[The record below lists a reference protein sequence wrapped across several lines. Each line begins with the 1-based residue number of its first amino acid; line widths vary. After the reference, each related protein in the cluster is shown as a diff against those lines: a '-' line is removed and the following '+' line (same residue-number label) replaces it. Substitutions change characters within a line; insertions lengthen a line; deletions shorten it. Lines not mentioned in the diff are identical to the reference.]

1 MFVRVFLDSEPEGAT
16 VKSDLLL
23 AVTQLAAERALP
35 HGVVLS
41 AIQEALVS
49 AYKRDAISEGQGVT
63 VVLDPDTGEMEVHT
77 VRTVVEDGAEMEEP
91 EAMVFLTDAK
101 KIDASATI
109 GQYVVTGTITQHPG
123 RIAAQT
129 AKQVVMQRLRDAE
142 REIVF
147 DEFENKAGEV
157 LTVTVQ
163 RGDARG
169 VVLDVGRAEA
179 IMPPTEQV
187 PTERYRPGYKV
198 KVYIVEV
205 ARTVRGP
212 EIIASRT
219 HPDLIRRLFE
229 AEVPEIYNGIVE
241 IKNIAR
247 EPGARSKVAVTSHQ
261 AGVDAVGACVGLRG
275 IRIQNVVSELHGEK
289 IDVVEYAEDIITYI
303 ANSLSPAQV
312 DNVIIDEE
320 ERSAIVVVPDRALS
334 LAIGREGQNARLAAK
349 LTDWRVDIKSASE
362 HAEPV
367 ADDTPELT
375 DAVSEIVAAVEAAP
389 LEADASPEAAPGAA
403 PDITVYAAE
412 PVAAEVARLE
422 EKPVEPELAAV
433 AEIAADQP
441 EPAIA
446 EQPAAVLERA
456 PATEAVETPAAAESS
471 SAEEALALETLEKEL
486 AVLEQEEKAAA
497 EAAAEAEQII
507 DFSSDDVWQL
517 GSSDDED
524 DSGTL
529 RFAEDIIGYRDQG
542 GSRRRGRGRRGGENL
557 SAKARRAV
565 ARKTTQPPAS
575 GDNART

>member
-1 MFVRVFLDSEPEGAT
+1 M
-16 VKSDLLL
+16 KSDLLL

-49 AYKRDAISEGQGVT
+49 AYKRDAMSKGQDVT
-63 VVLDPDTGEMEVHT
+63 VLLDPDTGEMEVHT
-77 VRTVVEDGAEMEEP
+77 VRTVVADGAEMEEP
-91 EAMVFLTDAK
+91 LAMVYLSDAI
-101 KIDASATI
+101 KIDESATV
-109 GQYVVTGTITQHPG
+109 GQYVVTGTITENPG

-129 AKQVVMQRLRDAE
+129 AKQVVMQRLREAE

-147 DEFENKAGEV
+147 DEFQDKIGEV

-179 IMPPTEQV
+179 IMPPSEQV
-187 PTERYRPGYKV
+187 PSERYRPGYKV

-247 EPGARSKVAVTSHQ
+247 EPGARSKVAVQSHQ
-261 AGVDAVGACVGLRG
+261 TGVDAVGACVGLRG

-289 IDVVEYAEDIITYI
+289 IDVVEFAEDISTYI

-312 DNVIIDEE
+312 DNVILDEE

-349 LTDWRVDIKSASE
+349 LTDWRIDIKSVSE
-362 HAEPV
+362 YSQSQAPEIE
-367 ADDTPELT
+367 TPPAVV
-375 DAVSEIVAAVEAAP
+375 DAISEIVAAVEEAPVADAAP
-389 LEADASPEAAPGAA
+389 AEVAEIVEEP
-403 PDITVYAAE
+403 VAE
-412 PVAAEVARLE
+412 PVAAKVEVPAEPTE
-422 EKPVEPELAAV
+422 EAAPAAV
-433 AEIAADQP
+433 AEVVVEP
-441 EPAIA
+441 EPVV
-446 EQPAAVLERA
+446 EQPAAA
-456 PATEAVETPAAAESS
+456 PEPAPVSEVAQKPTADPTVSP
-471 SAEEALALETLEKEL
+471 EEVLALQALEEEL
-486 AVLEQEEKAAA
+486 KILEEQEQA
-497 EAAAEAEQII
+497 EAAAATEAAQII
-507 DFSSDDVWQL
+507 DFGSDDIWQMP
-517 GSSDDED
+517 SSDDEGET
-524 DSGTL
+524 GTL

-565 ARKTTQPPAS
+565 ARKAAQSPAPS
-575 GDNART
+575 GDNAGTSS

>member
-1 MFVRVFLDSEPEGAT
+1 M
-16 VKSDLLL
+16 KSDLLL

-77 VRTVVEDGAEMEEP
+77 VRTVVEDDSEMEEP
-91 EAMVFLTDAK
+91 DAMVYLTDAK
-101 KIDASATI
+101 KLDETATI

-129 AKQVVMQRLRDAE
+129 AKQVVMQRLREAE

-147 DEFENKAGEV
+147 DEFEDKAGEV

-187 PTERYRPGYKV
+187 PSERYRPGYKV

-229 AEVPEIYNGIVE
+229 AEVPEIFNGIVE

-247 EPGARSKVAVTSHQ
+247 EPGARSKVAVLSHQ

-289 IDVVEYAEDIITYI
+289 IDVVEYAEGITTYI

-312 DNVIIDEE
+312 DAVIIDEE
-320 ERSAIVVVPDRALS
+320 EKSAIVVVPDRALS

-349 LTDWRVDIKSASE
+349 LTDWRIDIKSASE
-362 HAEPV
+362 HAEPAEPKAETPPV
-367 ADDTPELT
+367 ATEIT
-375 DAVSEIVAAVEAAP
+375 EAVSEIVAAVEAAP
-389 LEADASPEAAPGAA
+389 DTEVAPVVAVEAPEAP
-403 PDITVYAAE
+403 TVTPEPAAE
-412 PVAAEVARLE
+412 PIAAEATPPI
-422 EKPVEPELAAV
+422 EKHLEPELAAV
-433 AEIAADQP
+433 ADLAP
-441 EPAIA
+441 ELESLVA
-446 EQPAAVLERA
+446 EQPAAVLETEPVSEVA
-456 PATEAVETPAAAESS
+456 AVPALPSP
-471 SAEEALALETLEKEL
+471 EEALALQVLEEEIVALEKKEN
-486 AVLEQEEKAAA
+486 EEAA
-497 EAAAEAEQII
+497 AAAEAEQII
-507 DFSSDDVWQL
+507 DFGSEDIWQL
-517 GSSDDED
+517 PSSVDDED
-524 DSGTL
+524 SGSL

-565 ARKTTQPPAS
+565 ARKTTTQPPSS
-575 GDNART
+575 GDNARTSN

>member
-1 MFVRVFLDSEPEGAT
+1 

-77 VRTVVEDGAEMEEP
+77 VRTVVEDDSEMEEP
-91 EAMVFLTDAK
+91 DAMMYLADAK
-101 KIDASATI
+101 QIDKTATI

-129 AKQVVMQRLRDAE
+129 AKQVVMQRLREAE

-147 DEFENKAGEV
+147 DEFEDKAGEV

-187 PTERYRPGYKV
+187 PSERYRPGYKV

-229 AEVPEIYNGIVE
+229 AEVPEIFNGIVE

-247 EPGARSKVAVTSHQ
+247 EPGARSKVAVLSHQ

-289 IDVVEYAEDIITYI
+289 IDVVEYAEGITTYI

-312 DNVIIDEE
+312 DAVIIDEE
-320 ERSAIVVVPDRALS
+320 EKSAIVVVPDRALS

-349 LTDWRVDIKSASE
+349 LTDWRIDIKSVSE
-362 HAEPV
+362 HAEPAGPKV
-367 ADDTPELT
+367 ETPPMASEIKE
-375 DAVSEIVAAVEAAP
+375 AVSEIVAAVEAAP
-389 LEADASPEAAPGAA
+389 ETQVAPIAVESEAPEATPEPALEP
-403 PDITVYAAE
+403 IAAE
-412 PVAAEVARLE
+412 ATPPI

-433 AEIAADQP
+433 ANLAAELEIP
-441 EPAIA
+441 VA
-446 EQPAAVLERA
+446 EQPAVVLETESVGEVAAVLA
-456 PATEAVETPAAAESS
+456 SPP
-471 SAEEALALETLEKEL
+471 EEALALQVLEEEIAALEKKEN
-486 AVLEQEEKAAA
+486 EEAA
-497 EAAAEAEQII
+497 AAAEAEQII
-507 DFSSDDVWQL
+507 DFGSDDIWQL
-517 GSSDDED
+517 PSSGDKE
-524 DSGTL
+524 DSGSL
-529 RFAEDIIGYRDQG
+529 RFSEDIIGYRDQG

-565 ARKTTQPPAS
+565 ARKTPTQPPSS
-575 GDNART
+575 GNNTRTPN

>member
-1 MFVRVFLDSEPEGAT
+1 
-16 VKSDLLL
+16 
-23 AVTQLAAERALP
+23 
-35 HGVVLS
+35 LS

-49 AYKRDAISEGQGVT
+49 AYKRDAISEGQDVT

-91 EAMVFLTDAK
+91 DAMVYLTDAK

-109 GQYVVTGTITQHPG
+109 GQYVVTGTISQHPG

-129 AKQVVMQRLRDAE
+129 AKQVVMQRLREAE

-147 DEFENKAGEV
+147 DEFEDKAGEV

-179 IMPPTEQV
+179 IMPPAEQV
-187 PTERYRPGYKV
+187 PAERYRPGFKV

-229 AEVPEIYNGIVE
+229 AEVPEIFNGIVE

-247 EPGARSKVAVTSHQ
+247 EPGARSKVAVLSHQ
-261 AGVDAVGACVGLRG
+261 PGVDAVGACVGLRG
-275 IRIQNVVSELHGEK
+275 VRIQNVVSELHGEK
-289 IDVVEYAEDIITYI
+289 IDVVEHAEDISTYI

-320 ERSAIVVVPDRALS
+320 EKSAVVVVPDRALS

-349 LTDWRVDIKSASE
+349 LTDWRIDIKSASE
-362 HAEPV
+362 HAEPEEPEV
-367 ADDTPELT
+367 ETPSGAPEIA
-375 DAVSEIVAAVEAAP
+375 DAVSEIVAAVEDAP
-389 LEADASPEAAPGAA
+389 VPEGE
-403 PDITVYAAE
+403 TAE
-412 PVAAEVARLE
+412 P
-422 EKPVEPELAAV
+422 
-433 AEIAADQP
+433 AEIAAEVIPTVEEPVVETVAAGIAPPVETPAEP
-441 EPAIA
+441 EIA
-446 EQPAAVLERA
+446 VAAEIAAEQEPVLVDEQPAAVLETAPASEA
-456 PATEAVETPAAAESS
+456 PATPAAPSPEEILALQTLEEELE
-471 SAEEALALETLEKEL
+471 ALEKQEKEEAA
-486 AVLEQEEKAAA
+486 
-497 EAAAEAEQII
+497 AAAEAEQII
-507 DFSSDDVWQL
+507 DFSSDDIWQL
-517 GSSDDED
+517 PSSEDDDE
-524 DSGTL
+524 SGSL

-575 GDNART
+575 GDNARTSN

>member
-1 MFVRVFLDSEPEGAT
+1 

-77 VRTVVEDGAEMEEP
+77 VRTVVEDDSEMEEP
-91 EAMVFLTDAK
+91 DAMMYLADAK
-101 KIDASATI
+101 QIDKTATI

-129 AKQVVMQRLRDAE
+129 AKQVVMQRLREAE

-147 DEFENKAGEV
+147 DEFEDKAGEV

-187 PTERYRPGYKV
+187 PSERYRPGYKV

-229 AEVPEIYNGIVE
+229 AEVPEIFNGIVE

-247 EPGARSKVAVTSHQ
+247 EPGARSKVAVLSHQ

-289 IDVVEYAEDIITYI
+289 IDVVEYAEGITTYI

-312 DNVIIDEE
+312 DAVIIDEE
-320 ERSAIVVVPDRALS
+320 EKSAIVVVPDRALS

-349 LTDWRVDIKSASE
+349 LTDWRIDIKSVSE
-362 HAEPV
+362 HAEP
-367 ADDTPELT
+367 AEPKAETPPMASEIKE
-375 DAVSEIVAAVEAAP
+375 AVSEIVAAVEAAP
-389 LEADASPEAAPGAA
+389 ETQVAPIAVESEAPEATPEPALEP
-403 PDITVYAAE
+403 IAAE
-412 PVAAEVARLE
+412 ATPPI

-433 AEIAADQP
+433 ANLAAELEIP
-441 EPAIA
+441 VA
-446 EQPAAVLERA
+446 EQPAVVLETESVGEVAAVLA
-456 PATEAVETPAAAESS
+456 SPP
-471 SAEEALALETLEKEL
+471 EEALALQMLEEEIAALEKKEN
-486 AVLEQEEKAAA
+486 EEAA
-497 EAAAEAEQII
+497 AAAEAEQII
-507 DFSSDDVWQL
+507 DFGSDDIWQL
-517 GSSDDED
+517 PSSGDKE
-524 DSGTL
+524 DSGSL
-529 RFAEDIIGYRDQG
+529 RFSEDIIGYRDQG

-565 ARKTTQPPAS
+565 ARKTPTQPPSS
-575 GDNART
+575 GNNTRTPN

>member
-1 MFVRVFLDSEPEGAT
+1 M
-16 VKSDLLL
+16 KSDLLL

-49 AYKRDAISEGQGVT
+49 AYKRDAISEGQDVT

-91 EAMVFLTDAK
+91 DAMVYLTDAK
-101 KIDASATI
+101 KIDASATV
-109 GQYVVTGTITQHPG
+109 GQYVVTGTISQHPG

-129 AKQVVMQRLRDAE
+129 AKQVVMQRLREAE

-147 DEFENKAGEV
+147 DEFEDKAGEV

-179 IMPPTEQV
+179 IMPPAEQV
-187 PTERYRPGYKV
+187 PAERYRPGFKV

-229 AEVPEIYNGIVE
+229 AEVPEIFNGIVE

-247 EPGARSKVAVTSHQ
+247 EPGARSKVAVLSHQ

-275 IRIQNVVSELHGEK
+275 VRIQNVVSELHGEK
-289 IDVVEYAEDIITYI
+289 IDVVEHAEDISTYI

-312 DNVIIDEE
+312 ENVIIDEE
-320 ERSAIVVVPDRALS
+320 EKSAIVVVPDRALS

-349 LTDWRVDIKSASE
+349 LTDWRIDIKSASE
-362 HAEPV
+362 HAEPEE
-367 ADDTPELT
+367 PEVESPSDEVPEIA
-375 DAVSEIVAAVEAAP
+375 DAVSEIVAAVEDAP
-389 LEADASPEAAPGAA
+389 VPEAETDEP
-403 PDITVYAAE
+403 VEVAAE
-412 PVAAEVARLE
+412 APPAVEEPVVETVAAEVTPL
-422 EKPVEPELAAV
+422 VETP
-433 AEIAADQP
+433 AEP

-446 EQPAAVLERA
+446 EIAEIAAEQEPALVEQPAAVLETAPVSEA
-456 PATEAVETPAAAESS
+456 PATPASPSPEEILALQTLEEELEALEKQEK
-471 SAEEALALETLEKEL
+471 EEAA
-486 AVLEQEEKAAA
+486 
-497 EAAAEAEQII
+497 AAAEAEQII
-507 DFSSDDVWQL
+507 DFSSDDIWQL
-517 GSSDDED
+517 PSSDDD
-524 DSGTL
+524 DDTGSL

-575 GDNART
+575 GDNARTSN

>member
-1 MFVRVFLDSEPEGAT
+1 

-41 AIQEALVS
+41 AIQDALVS

-77 VRTVVEDGAEMEEP
+77 VRTVVEDGSEMEEP
-91 EAMVFLTDAK
+91 AAEVYLTDAI
-101 KIDASATI
+101 KIDETATI

-129 AKQVVMQRLRDAE
+129 AKQVVMQRLREAE

-147 DEFENKAGEV
+147 DEFEDKAGEV
-157 LTVTVQ
+157 MTVTVQ

-169 VVLDVGRAEA
+169 VILDVGRAEA

-187 PTERYRPGYKV
+187 PSERYRPGYKV

-229 AEVPEIYNGIVE
+229 AEVPEIFNGIVE

-247 EPGARSKVAVTSHQ
+247 EPGARSKVAVLSHQ

-289 IDVVEYAEDIITYI
+289 IDVVEYAEDITTYI

-312 DNVIIDEE
+312 DAVIIDEE
-320 ERSAIVVVPDRALS
+320 EKTAIVVVPDRALS

-349 LTDWRVDIKSASE
+349 LTDWRIDIKSASE
-362 HAEPV
+362 HTVPAGPEALPV
-367 ADDTPELT
+367 APEIT

-389 LEADASPEAAPGAA
+389 ASEAA
-403 PDITVYAAE
+403 
-412 PVAAEVARLE
+412 PVAAESEAPETTEAPTATPEPVAE
-422 EKPVEPELAAV
+422 PIAAEVAPAVEKPVEPELAAV
-433 AEIAADQP
+433 ADLAP
-441 EPAIA
+441 EPAVA
-446 EQPAAVLERA
+446 EQPAAVLKTA
-456 PATEAVETPAAAESS
+456 PVSESVAVPAGPTP
-471 SAEEALALETLEKEL
+471 EEALALQVLEKEI
-486 AVLEQEEKAAA
+486 AALEKKETEEA
-497 EAAAEAEQII
+497 EAAAQAEQII
-507 DFSSDDVWQL
+507 DFSSDDIWQL
-517 GSSDDED
+517 PSSGDDED
-524 DSGTL
+524 SGSL

-565 ARKTTQPPAS
+565 ARKTTTPPPSS

>member
-1 MFVRVFLDSEPEGAT
+1 M
-16 VKSDLLL
+16 KSDLLL

-63 VVLDPDTGEMEVHT
+63 VLLDPDTGEMEVHT
-77 VRTVVEDGAEMEEP
+77 VRTVVEDDSEMEEP
-91 EAMVFLTDAK
+91 DAMVYLTDAK
-101 KIDASATI
+101 KIDTTATI

-129 AKQVVMQRLRDAE
+129 AKQVVMQRLREAE

-147 DEFENKAGEV
+147 DEFEDKAGEV

-187 PTERYRPGYKV
+187 PSERYRPGYKV

-229 AEVPEIYNGIVE
+229 AEVPEIFNGIVE

-247 EPGARSKVAVTSHQ
+247 EPGARSKVAVLSHQ

-289 IDVVEYAEDIITYI
+289 IDVVEYAEGITTYI

-312 DNVIIDEE
+312 DAVIIDEE
-320 ERSAIVVVPDRALS
+320 EKSAIVVVPDRALS

-349 LTDWRVDIKSASE
+349 LTDWRIDIKSASE
-362 HAEPV
+362 HAEPAEPKAETPPV
-367 ADDTPELT
+367 ATEIT
-375 DAVSEIVAAVEAAP
+375 EAVSEIVAAVEAAP
-389 LEADASPEAAPGAA
+389 DTEVAPVVAVEAPEAP
-403 PDITVYAAE
+403 TVTPEPAAE
-412 PVAAEVARLE
+412 PIAAEATPPI
-422 EKPVEPELAAV
+422 EKHLEPELAAV
-433 AEIAADQP
+433 ADLAP
-441 EPAIA
+441 ELESLVA
-446 EQPAAVLERA
+446 EQPAAVLETEPVSEVA
-456 PATEAVETPAAAESS
+456 AVPALPSP
-471 SAEEALALETLEKEL
+471 EEALALQVLEEEIVALEKKEN
-486 AVLEQEEKAAA
+486 EEAA
-497 EAAAEAEQII
+497 AAAEAEQII
-507 DFSSDDVWQL
+507 DFGSEDIWQL
-517 GSSDDED
+517 PSSVDDED
-524 DSGTL
+524 SGSL

-565 ARKTTQPPAS
+565 ARKTTTQPPSS
-575 GDNART
+575 GDNARTSN

>member
-1 MFVRVFLDSEPEGAT
+1 M
-16 VKSDLLL
+16 KSDLLL

-77 VRTVVEDGAEMEEP
+77 VRTVVEDDSEMEEP
-91 EAMVFLTDAK
+91 DAMVYLTDAK
-101 KIDASATI
+101 KIDTTATI

-129 AKQVVMQRLRDAE
+129 AKQVVMQRLREAE
-142 REIVF
+142 REMVF
-147 DEFENKAGEV
+147 DEFEDKAGEV

-169 VVLDVGRAEA
+169 VVLNVGRAEA

-187 PTERYRPGYKV
+187 PSERYRPGYKV

-229 AEVPEIYNGIVE
+229 AEVPEIFNGIVE

-247 EPGARSKVAVTSHQ
+247 EPGARSKVAVLSHQ

-289 IDVVEYAEDIITYI
+289 IDVVEYAEGITTYI

-312 DNVIIDEE
+312 DAVIIDEE
-320 ERSAIVVVPDRALS
+320 EKSAIVVVPDRALS

-349 LTDWRVDIKSASE
+349 LTDWRIDIKSASE
-362 HAEPV
+362 HGEPAEPKAETPPV
-367 ADDTPELT
+367 ATEIKE
-375 DAVSEIVAAVEAAP
+375 AVSEIIAAVEAAP
-389 LEADASPEAAPGAA
+389 DTEVVPVAVESEAPATT
-403 PDITVYAAE
+403 PDPAAE
-412 PVAAEVARLE
+412 PIATEATPPI
-422 EKPVEPELAAV
+422 EKQVEPELAAV
-433 AEIAADQP
+433 ADLAPELESPAAEQPTVVLETEPVSEVVAVPAPSPEEAIALQVLEEEIAA
-441 EPAIA
+441 
-446 EQPAAVLERA
+446 LEKK
-456 PATEAVETPAAAESS
+456 EN
-471 SAEEALALETLEKEL
+471 EEAA
-486 AVLEQEEKAAA
+486 
-497 EAAAEAEQII
+497 AAAEAEQII
-507 DFSSDDVWQL
+507 DFGSEDIWQL
-517 GSSDDED
+517 PSSVEDED
-524 DSGTL
+524 SGSL

-565 ARKTTQPPAS
+565 ARKATTQPPSS
-575 GDNART
+575 GDNARTPN

>member
-1 MFVRVFLDSEPEGAT
+1 

-49 AYKRDAISEGQGVT
+49 AYKRDAVSEGQGVT

-77 VRTVVEDGAEMEEP
+77 VRTVVEDGSEMEEP
-91 EAMVFLTDAK
+91 AAEVYLADAL
-101 KIDASATI
+101 KIDETATI

-129 AKQVVMQRLRDAE
+129 AKQVVMQRLREAE

-147 DEFENKAGEV
+147 DEFEDKAGEV

-169 VVLDVGRAEA
+169 VILDVGRAEA
-179 IMPPTEQV
+179 IMPPSEQV
-187 PTERYRPGYKV
+187 PSERYRPGYKV

-229 AEVPEIYNGIVE
+229 AEVPEIFNGIVE

-247 EPGARSKVAVTSHQ
+247 EPGARSKVAVLSHQ

-289 IDVVEYAEDIITYI
+289 IDVVEYADDITTYI

-312 DNVIIDEE
+312 DTVIIDEE
-320 ERSAIVVVPDRALS
+320 EKSAIVIVPDRALS

-349 LTDWRVDIKSASE
+349 LTDWRIDIKSASE
-362 HAEPV
+362 HAEPAGPEAGTPPV
-367 ADDTPELT
+367 APEIT

-389 LEADASPEAAPGAA
+389 VPEAAPVAA
-403 PDITVYAAE
+403 ESEAPATTEAPAATPE
-412 PVAAEVARLE
+412 PVAEPIAAKATPAVA
-422 EKPVEPELAAV
+422 KPVEPELAAV
-433 AEIAADQP
+433 ADLAPEP
-441 EPAIA
+441 EPAVA
-446 EQPAAVLERA
+446 EQPAAV
-456 PATEAVETPAAAESS
+456 VETAPVAEVAAVPAGPTPEEVLALKVLEEEIAAIDKKEK
-471 SAEEALALETLEKEL
+471 EEAA
-486 AVLEQEEKAAA
+486 
-497 EAAAEAEQII
+497 AAAEAEQII
-507 DFSSDDVWQL
+507 DFSSDDIWQL
-517 GSSDDED
+517 PSSGDDA
-524 DSGTL
+524 DSGSL

-565 ARKTTQPPAS
+565 ARKTTTPPPSTGS
-575 GDNART
+575 GDNARTSN

>member
-1 MFVRVFLDSEPEGAT
+1 M
-16 VKSDLLL
+16 KSDLLL

-35 HGVVLS
+35 HGAVLS

-49 AYKRDAISEGQGVT
+49 AYKRDAISEGQDVT

-91 EAMVFLTDAK
+91 AAQIFLADAL
-101 KIDASATI
+101 KIDSDATV
-109 GQYVVTGTITQHPG
+109 GQYIQTGTITQHPG

-129 AKQVVMQRLRDAE
+129 AKQVVMQRLREAE
-142 REIVF
+142 RELVF
-147 DEFENKAGEV
+147 DEFEGKAGEV

-187 PTERYRPGYKV
+187 PSERYRPGFKV

-229 AEVPEIYNGIVE
+229 AEVPEIFNGIVE

-247 EPGARSKVAVTSHQ
+247 EPGARSKVAVQSHQ

-289 IDVVEYAEDIITYI
+289 IDVVEYAEDISTYI

-312 DNVIIDEE
+312 DAVILDEE
-320 ERSAIVVVPDRALS
+320 ERSAVVVVPDRALS

-349 LTDWRVDIKSASE
+349 LTDWRVDIKSAAE
-362 HAEPV
+362 HATPEEPV
-367 ADDTPELT
+367 PVAPTADAEVA
-375 DAVSEIVAAVEAAP
+375 DAVSEIVAAVEEAPVTEAEPEEIAA
-389 LEADASPEAAPGAA
+389 EATEVVETP
-403 PDITVYAAE
+403 VAE
-412 PVAAEVARLE
+412 PVAAEVVPE
-422 EKPVEPELAAV
+422 VEVAAELTPEMAAV
-433 AEIAADQP
+433 AELTT
-441 EPAIA
+441 EPVPAVA
-446 EQPAAVLERA
+446 EQPAAVLETA
-456 PATEAVETPAAAESS
+456 AASETPAAPKVQTP
-471 SAEEALALETLEKEL
+471 EEILALQE
-486 AVLEQEEKAAA
+486 LEQEITALEQKEEQEAAAAA
-497 EAAAEAEQII
+497 EADQII
-507 DFSSDDVWQL
+507 DFGSDDIWQL
-517 GSSDDED
+517 PSSGEEEDAGS
-524 DSGTL
+524 L

-565 ARKTTQPPAS
+565 ARKTTTPPPAS
-575 GDNART
+575 GDNARTN

>member
-1 MFVRVFLDSEPEGAT
+1 M
-16 VKSDLLL
+16 KSDLLL

-35 HGVVLS
+35 HSVVLS

-49 AYKRDAISEGQGVT
+49 AYKRDAVSEGQGVT

-91 EAMVFLTDAK
+91 LAMVYLSDAI
-101 KIDASATI
+101 KIDDTATI
-109 GQYVVTGTITQHPG
+109 GQYIVTGTITQNPG

-129 AKQVVMQRLRDAE
+129 AKQVVMQRLREAE

-147 DEFENKAGEV
+147 DEFQDKTGEV

-169 VVLDVGRAEA
+169 VILDVGRAEA
-179 IMPPTEQV
+179 IMPPSEQV
-187 PTERYRPGYKV
+187 PSERYRPGYRV

-247 EPGARSKVAVTSHQ
+247 EPGARSKVAVQSHQ

-289 IDVVEYAEDIITYI
+289 IDVVEFADDISTYI

-312 DNVIIDEE
+312 DSVILDEE
-320 ERSAIVVVPDRALS
+320 DSSAIVVVPDRALS

-349 LTDWRVDIKSASE
+349 LTDWRIDIKSASE
-362 HAEPV
+362 HAASQAPEVTAPPAV
-367 ADDTPELT
+367 AD
-375 DAVSEIVAAVEAAP
+375 AISEIVEAVEAVAVP
-389 LEADASPEAAPGAA
+389 AVEPAEVAKP
-403 PDITVYAAE
+403 AAE
-412 PVAAEVARLE
+412 PVVAKVE
-422 EKPVEPELAAV
+422 TPAKPAPAPANEPTPAPEPPAPAI
-433 AEIAADQP
+433 EIAP
-441 EPAIA
+441 PSEPSVVK
-446 EQPAAVLERA
+446 PAAVLETA
-456 PATEAVETPAAAESS
+456 PVSEATAKGPSVPAVSP
-471 SAEEALALETLEKEL
+471 EEALALQTLEEEIKALE
-486 AVLEQEEKAAA
+486 EQEKADAAATA
-497 EAAAEAEQII
+497 EAAQII
-507 DFSSDDVWQL
+507 DFTSDDVWQMAPTDDKADA
-517 GSSDDED
+517 GS
-524 DSGTL
+524 L

-565 ARKTTQPPAS
+565 ARKASQPPAS
-575 GDNART
+575 GDDARTSN

>member
-1 MFVRVFLDSEPEGAT
+1 M
-16 VKSDLLL
+16 KSDLLL

-49 AYKRDAISEGQGVT
+49 AYKRDAVSEGQDVT

-91 EAMVFLTDAK
+91 GAMLFLADAV
-101 KIDASATI
+101 KIDPTATI

-147 DEFENKAGEV
+147 DEFEDKTGEV

-169 VVLDVGRAEA
+169 VILDVGRAEA

-187 PTERYRPGYKV
+187 QTERYRPGYKV

-205 ARTVRGP
+205 ARSVRGP

-229 AEVPEIYNGIVE
+229 AEVPEIFNGIVE

-247 EPGARSKVAVTSHQ
+247 EPGARSKVAVVSHQ
-261 AGVDAVGACVGLRG
+261 PGVDAVGACVGLRG

-289 IDVVEYAEDIITYI
+289 IDVVEHAEDISTYI

-312 DNVIIDEE
+312 EKVIVDEAE
-320 ERSAIVVVPDRALS
+320 KSAIVVVPDRALS

-349 LTDWRVDIKSASE
+349 LTDWRIDIKSASDME
-362 HAEPV
+362 EPEPETPVKTPDV
-367 ADDTPELT
+367 A

-389 LEADASPEAAPGAA
+389 VTETPETLGTPATEVPEIAAEAA
-403 PDITVYAAE
+403 VAE
-412 PVAAEVARLE
+412 PTPAVEPIAAEVAIT
-422 EKPVEPELAAV
+422 PEMAAV
-433 AEIAADQP
+433 ADLDVES
-441 EPAIA
+441 EPALA
-446 EQPAAVLERA
+446 KQPAAVSETTAA
-456 PATEAVETPAAAESS
+456 PAPPAAAT
-471 SAEEALALETLEKEL
+471 AEETRALKELEDEIAAMEKQEKE
-486 AVLEQEEKAAA
+486 
-497 EAAAEAEQII
+497 EAAAKTEADQII
-507 DFSSDDVWQL
+507 DFGSNDLWQL
-517 GSSDDED
+517 PSSGEEEDAGS
-524 DSGTL
+524 L

-565 ARKTTQPPAS
+565 ARKGPTTPPSSS
-575 GDNART
+575 GDNTGT

>member
-1 MFVRVFLDSEPEGAT
+1 M
-16 VKSDLLL
+16 KSDLLL

-77 VRTVVEDGAEMEEP
+77 VRTVVEDDSEMEEP
-91 EAMVFLTDAK
+91 DAMVYLTDAK
-101 KIDASATI
+101 KLDETATI

-129 AKQVVMQRLRDAE
+129 AKQVVMQRLREAE

-147 DEFENKAGEV
+147 DEFEDKAGEV

-187 PTERYRPGYKV
+187 PSERYRPGYKV

-229 AEVPEIYNGIVE
+229 AEVPEIFNGIVE

-247 EPGARSKVAVTSHQ
+247 EPGARSKVAVLSHQ

-289 IDVVEYAEDIITYI
+289 IDVVEYAEGITTYI

-312 DNVIIDEE
+312 DAVIIDEE
-320 ERSAIVVVPDRALS
+320 EKSAIVVVPDRALS

-349 LTDWRVDIKSASE
+349 LTDWRIDIKSASE
-362 HAEPV
+362 HAEPAEPKAETPPV
-367 ADDTPELT
+367 ATEIT
-375 DAVSEIVAAVEAAP
+375 EAVSEIVAAVEAAP
-389 LEADASPEAAPGAA
+389 DTEVAPVVAVEAPEAP
-403 PDITVYAAE
+403 TVTPEPAAE
-412 PVAAEVARLE
+412 PIAAEATSPI
-422 EKPVEPELAAV
+422 EKHLEPELAAV
-433 AEIAADQP
+433 ADLAP
-441 EPAIA
+441 ELESLVA
-446 EQPAAVLERA
+446 EQPAAVLETEPVSEVA
-456 PATEAVETPAAAESS
+456 AVPALPSP
-471 SAEEALALETLEKEL
+471 EEALALQVLEEEIVALEKKEN
-486 AVLEQEEKAAA
+486 EEAA
-497 EAAAEAEQII
+497 AAAEAEQII
-507 DFSSDDVWQL
+507 DFGSEDIWQL
-517 GSSDDED
+517 PSSVDDED
-524 DSGTL
+524 SGSL

-565 ARKTTQPPAS
+565 ARKTTTQPPSS
-575 GDNART
+575 GDNARTSN

>member
-1 MFVRVFLDSEPEGAT
+1 M
-16 VKSDLLL
+16 KSDLLL

-77 VRTVVEDGAEMEEP
+77 VRTVVEDDSEMEEP
-91 EAMVFLTDAK
+91 DAMLYLTDAK
-101 KIDASATI
+101 KIDKTATV

-129 AKQVVMQRLRDAE
+129 AKQVVMQRLREAE

-147 DEFENKAGEV
+147 DEFEDKAGEV

-187 PTERYRPGYKV
+187 PSERYRPGYKV

-205 ARTVRGP
+205 ARTVHGP

-229 AEVPEIYNGIVE
+229 AEVPEIFNGIVE

-247 EPGARSKVAVTSHQ
+247 EPGARSKVAVLSHQ

-289 IDVVEYAEDIITYI
+289 IDVVEYAEDITTYI

-312 DNVIIDEE
+312 DTVIIDEE
-320 ERSAIVVVPDRALS
+320 EKSTIVVVPDRALS

-349 LTDWRVDIKSASE
+349 LTDWRIDIKSASE
-362 HAEPV
+362 HAEPAEPKVETPPV
-367 ADDTPELT
+367 ASEIEE
-375 DAVSEIVAAVEAAP
+375 AVSEIVAAVEAAP
-389 LEADASPEAAPGAA
+389 DAEVVPLAVESESPDTI
-403 PDITVYAAE
+403 PDPVTE
-412 PVAAEVARLE
+412 PIAAEVIPPI
-422 EKPVEPELAAV
+422 EKQVEPELAAV
-433 AEIAADQP
+433 ADLGP
-441 EPAIA
+441 ELEFPVP
-446 EQPAAVLERA
+446 EQPAVVLETA
-456 PATEAVETPAAAESS
+456 PVSEVNAVPVQSP
-471 SAEEALALETLEKEL
+471 EEALALQVLEEEIAALEK
-486 AVLEQEEKAAA
+486 QESEEAA
-497 EAAAEAEQII
+497 AAAEAEQII
-507 DFSSDDVWQL
+507 DFGSEDIWQL
-517 GSSDDED
+517 PSSVEDED
-524 DSGTL
+524 SGSL

-565 ARKTTQPPAS
+565 ARKTTTQPPSS
-575 GDNART
+575 GDNARTPN

>member
-1 MFVRVFLDSEPEGAT
+1 M
-16 VKSDLLL
+16 KSDLLL

-49 AYKRDAISEGQGVT
+49 AYKRDAVSEGQGIT
-63 VVLDPDTGEMEVHT
+63 VILDPDTGEMEVHT
-77 VRTVVEDGAEMEEP
+77 VRTVVEDGSEMEEP
-91 EAMVFLTDAK
+91 NAMVYLTDAK
-101 KIDASATI
+101 KIDETATI

-129 AKQVVMQRLRDAE
+129 AKQVVMQRLREAE

-147 DEFENKAGEV
+147 DEFEDKAGEV

-169 VVLDVGRAEA
+169 VILDVGRAEA
-179 IMPPTEQV
+179 IMPPSEQV
-187 PTERYRPGYKV
+187 PSERYRPGYKV

-229 AEVPEIYNGIVE
+229 AEVPEIFNGIVE

-247 EPGARSKVAVTSHQ
+247 EPGARSKVAVLSHQ
-261 AGVDAVGACVGLRG
+261 SGVDAVGACVGLRG

-289 IDVVEYAEDIITYI
+289 IDVVEYAEDITTYI

-312 DNVIIDEE
+312 DTVIIDEE
-320 ERSAIVVVPDRALS
+320 EKSAIVLVPDRALS

-349 LTDWRVDIKSASE
+349 LTDWRIDIKSASE
-362 HAEPV
+362 HAEPAKPEAGTPTV
-367 ADDTPELT
+367 APEIT

-389 LEADASPEAAPGAA
+389 VPEAAPVAAEAEVTETTEAPAAA
-403 PDITVYAAE
+403 PE
-412 PVAAEVARLE
+412 PVAEPIAAKAAPLV
-422 EKPVEPELAAV
+422 EKPVESELAAV
-433 AEIAADQP
+433 ADLAP
-441 EPAIA
+441 EP
-446 EQPAAVLERA
+446 EPAAVLETA
-456 PATEAVETPAAAESS
+456 PVSEVAADPAGPSPEEVLALQVLEEEIAELEKKEK
-471 SAEEALALETLEKEL
+471 EEAA
-486 AVLEQEEKAAA
+486 
-497 EAAAEAEQII
+497 AAAEAEQII
-507 DFSSDDVWQL
+507 DFSSDDIWQL
-517 GSSDDED
+517 PSTGDDEE
-524 DSGTL
+524 SGSL

-565 ARKTTQPPAS
+565 ARKSTTQPPAS
-575 GDNART
+575 GDNARTSN

>member
-1 MFVRVFLDSEPEGAT
+1 

-77 VRTVVEDGAEMEEP
+77 VRTVVEDDSEMEEP
-91 EAMVFLTDAK
+91 DAMMYLTDAK
-101 KIDASATI
+101 QIDKTATI
-109 GQYVVTGTITQHPG
+109 GQYVVTGAITQHPG

-129 AKQVVMQRLRDAE
+129 AKQVVMQRLREAE

-147 DEFENKAGEV
+147 DEFEDKAGEV

-229 AEVPEIYNGIVE
+229 AEVPEIFNGIVE

-247 EPGARSKVAVTSHQ
+247 EPGARSKVAVLSHQ

-289 IDVVEYAEDIITYI
+289 IDVVEYAEGITTYI

-312 DNVIIDEE
+312 DAVIIDEE
-320 ERSAIVVVPDRALS
+320 EKSAIVVVPDRALS

-349 LTDWRVDIKSASE
+349 LTDWRIDIKSVSE
-362 HAEPV
+362 HAEPK
-367 ADDTPELT
+367 AETPPMASEIKE
-375 DAVSEIVAAVEAAP
+375 AVSEIVAAVEAAP
-389 LEADASPEAAPGAA
+389 DTEVAPIAVESEAPEATPEPALEP
-403 PDITVYAAE
+403 IAAE
-412 PVAAEVARLE
+412 ATPPI
-422 EKPVEPELAAV
+422 EKPVVPELAAV
-433 AEIAADQP
+433 ANLAAELEIP
-441 EPAIA
+441 VA
-446 EQPAAVLERA
+446 EQPAVVLETESVGEVAAVLA
-456 PATEAVETPAAAESS
+456 SPP
-471 SAEEALALETLEKEL
+471 EEALALQVLEEEIAALEKKEN
-486 AVLEQEEKAAA
+486 EEAA
-497 EAAAEAEQII
+497 AAAEAEQII
-507 DFSSDDVWQL
+507 DFGSEDIWQL
-517 GSSDDED
+517 PSSGDKEDTGS
-524 DSGTL
+524 L

-565 ARKTTQPPAS
+565 ARKAPTQPPSS
-575 GDNART
+575 GNNTRTPN

>member
-1 MFVRVFLDSEPEGAT
+1 M
-16 VKSDLLL
+16 KSDLLL

-35 HGVVLS
+35 HGAVLS

-49 AYKRDAISEGQGVT
+49 AYKRDAISEGQDVT

-91 EAMVFLTDAK
+91 DAQMYLADAL
-101 KIDASATI
+101 KIDKDAAI
-109 GQYVVTGTITQHPG
+109 GQYIQTGTITQHPG

-129 AKQVVMQRLRDAE
+129 AKQVVMQRLREAE
-142 REIVF
+142 RELVF
-147 DEFENKAGEV
+147 DEFEGKAGEV

-187 PTERYRPGYKV
+187 PGERYRPGFKV

-229 AEVPEIYNGIVE
+229 AEVPEIFNGIVE
-241 IKNIAR
+241 IKTIAR
-247 EPGARSKVAVTSHQ
+247 EPGARSKVAVVSHQ

-289 IDVVEYAEDIITYI
+289 IDVVEHAEDISTYI

-312 DNVIIDEE
+312 DTVILNEE
-320 ERSAIVVVPDRALS
+320 ERSAVVVVPDRALS

-349 LTDWRVDIKSASE
+349 LTDWRIDIKSASE
-362 HAEPV
+362 NAAPAEAAPAAPTEDAEV
-367 ADDTPELT
+367 A
-375 DAVSEIVAAVEAAP
+375 DAVSEIVAAVEEAPVTEAEPVEIAAEVTEVAEEP
-389 LEADASPEAAPGAA
+389 A
-403 PDITVYAAE
+403 VE
-412 PVAAEVARLE
+412 PVAAEAAPEVEVAAELT
-422 EKPVEPELAAV
+422 PELAAV
-433 AEIAADQP
+433 ADLVTET
-441 EPAIA
+441 EPAVA
-446 EQPAAVLERA
+446 AQPAAVLETAAVSEA
-456 PATEAVETPAAAESS
+456 PASPDVQSP
-471 SAEEALALETLEKEL
+471 EEILALQELEEEL
-486 AVLEQEEKAAA
+486 AVLEKQEQE
-497 EAAAEAEQII
+497 EAAAATEAEQII
-507 DFSSDDVWQL
+507 DFGSDDIWQMP
-517 GSSDDED
+517 SSGED
-524 DSGTL
+524 DDAGSL

-565 ARKTTQPPAS
+565 ARKTTTPPPAS
-575 GDNART
+575 GDNARSN

>member
-1 MFVRVFLDSEPEGAT
+1 M
-16 VKSDLLL
+16 KSDLLL

-77 VRTVVEDGAEMEEP
+77 VRTVVEDDSEMEEP
-91 EAMVFLTDAK
+91 DAMMYLADAK
-101 KIDASATI
+101 QIDKTATI

-129 AKQVVMQRLRDAE
+129 AKQVVMQRLREAE

-147 DEFENKAGEV
+147 DEFEDKAGEV

-187 PTERYRPGYKV
+187 PSERYRPGYKV

-229 AEVPEIYNGIVE
+229 AEVPEIFNGIVE

-247 EPGARSKVAVTSHQ
+247 EPGARSKVAVLSHQ

-289 IDVVEYAEDIITYI
+289 IDVVEYAEGITTYI

-312 DNVIIDEE
+312 DAVIIDEE
-320 ERSAIVVVPDRALS
+320 EKSAIVVVPDRALS

-349 LTDWRVDIKSASE
+349 LTDWRIDIKSVSE
-362 HAEPV
+362 HAEPAGPKV
-367 ADDTPELT
+367 ETPPMASEIKE
-375 DAVSEIVAAVEAAP
+375 AVSEIVAAVEAAP
-389 LEADASPEAAPGAA
+389 ETQVAPIAVESEAPEATPEPALEP
-403 PDITVYAAE
+403 IAAE
-412 PVAAEVARLE
+412 ATPPI

-433 AEIAADQP
+433 ANLAAELEIP
-441 EPAIA
+441 VA
-446 EQPAAVLERA
+446 EQPAVVLETESVGEVAAVLA
-456 PATEAVETPAAAESS
+456 SPP
-471 SAEEALALETLEKEL
+471 EEALALQMLEEEIAALEKKEN
-486 AVLEQEEKAAA
+486 EEAA
-497 EAAAEAEQII
+497 AAAEAEQII
-507 DFSSDDVWQL
+507 DFGSDDIWQL
-517 GSSDDED
+517 PSSGDKE
-524 DSGTL
+524 DSGSL
-529 RFAEDIIGYRDQG
+529 RFSEDIIGYRDQG

-565 ARKTTQPPAS
+565 ARKTPTQPPSS
-575 GDNART
+575 GNNTRTPN

>member
-1 MFVRVFLDSEPEGAT
+1 M
-16 VKSDLLL
+16 KSDLLL

-41 AIQEALVS
+41 AIQDALVS

-77 VRTVVEDGAEMEEP
+77 VRTVVEDDSEMEEP
-91 EAMVFLTDAK
+91 DAMMYLADAK
-101 KIDASATI
+101 QIDKTATI

-129 AKQVVMQRLRDAE
+129 AKQVVMQRLREAE

-147 DEFENKAGEV
+147 DEFEDKAGEV

-187 PTERYRPGYKV
+187 PSERYRPGYKV

-229 AEVPEIYNGIVE
+229 AEVPEIFNGIVE

-247 EPGARSKVAVTSHQ
+247 EPGARSKVAVLSHQ

-289 IDVVEYAEDIITYI
+289 IDVVEYAEGITTYI

-312 DNVIIDEE
+312 DAVIIDEE
-320 ERSAIVVVPDRALS
+320 EKSAIVVVPDRALS

-349 LTDWRVDIKSASE
+349 LTDWRIDIKSVSE
-362 HAEPV
+362 HAEPAGPKV
-367 ADDTPELT
+367 ETPPMASEIKE
-375 DAVSEIVAAVEAAP
+375 AVSEIVAAVEAAP
-389 LEADASPEAAPGAA
+389 ETQVAPIAVESEAPEATPEPALEP
-403 PDITVYAAE
+403 IAAE
-412 PVAAEVARLE
+412 ATPPI

-433 AEIAADQP
+433 ANLAAELEIP
-441 EPAIA
+441 VA
-446 EQPAAVLERA
+446 EQPAVVLETESVGEVAAVLA
-456 PATEAVETPAAAESS
+456 SPP
-471 SAEEALALETLEKEL
+471 EEALALQMLEEEIAALEKKEN
-486 AVLEQEEKAAA
+486 EEAA
-497 EAAAEAEQII
+497 AAAEAEQII
-507 DFSSDDVWQL
+507 DFGSDDIWQL
-517 GSSDDED
+517 PSSGDKE
-524 DSGTL
+524 DSGSL
-529 RFAEDIIGYRDQG
+529 RFSEDIIGYRDQG

-565 ARKTTQPPAS
+565 ARKTPTQPPSS
-575 GDNART
+575 GNNTRTPN

>member
-1 MFVRVFLDSEPEGAT
+1 M
-16 VKSDLLL
+16 KSDLLL

-77 VRTVVEDGAEMEEP
+77 VRTVVEDDSEMEEP
-91 EAMVFLTDAK
+91 DAMMYLADAK
-101 KIDASATI
+101 QIDKTATI

-129 AKQVVMQRLRDAE
+129 AKQVVMQRLREAE

-147 DEFENKAGEV
+147 DEFEDKAGEV

-187 PTERYRPGYKV
+187 PSERYRPGYKV

-229 AEVPEIYNGIVE
+229 AEVPEIFNGIVE

-247 EPGARSKVAVTSHQ
+247 EPGARSKVAVLSHQ

-289 IDVVEYAEDIITYI
+289 IDVVEYAEGITTYI

-312 DNVIIDEE
+312 DAVIIDEE
-320 ERSAIVVVPDRALS
+320 EKSAIVVVPDRALS

-349 LTDWRVDIKSASE
+349 LTDWRIDIKSVSE
-362 HAEPV
+362 HAEP
-367 ADDTPELT
+367 AEPKAETPPMASEIKE
-375 DAVSEIVAAVEAAP
+375 AVSEIVAAVEAAP
-389 LEADASPEAAPGAA
+389 ETQVAPIAVESEAPEATPEPALEP
-403 PDITVYAAE
+403 IAAE
-412 PVAAEVARLE
+412 ATPPI

-433 AEIAADQP
+433 ANLAAELEIP
-441 EPAIA
+441 VA
-446 EQPAAVLERA
+446 EQPAVVLETESVGEVAAVLA
-456 PATEAVETPAAAESS
+456 SPP
-471 SAEEALALETLEKEL
+471 EEALALQVLEEEIAALEKKEN
-486 AVLEQEEKAAA
+486 EEAA
-497 EAAAEAEQII
+497 AAAEAEQII
-507 DFSSDDVWQL
+507 DFGSDDIWQL
-517 GSSDDED
+517 PSSGDKE
-524 DSGTL
+524 DSGSL
-529 RFAEDIIGYRDQG
+529 RFSEDIIGYRDQG

-565 ARKTTQPPAS
+565 ARKTPTQPPSS
-575 GDNART
+575 GNNTRTPN

>member
-1 MFVRVFLDSEPEGAT
+1 

-49 AYKRDAISEGQGVT
+49 AYKRDAVSEGQGVT

-77 VRTVVEDGAEMEEP
+77 VRTVVEDGSEMEEP
-91 EAMVFLTDAK
+91 AAEVYLTDAV
-101 KIDASATI
+101 KIDETATI

-129 AKQVVMQRLRDAE
+129 AKQVVMQRLREAE

-147 DEFENKAGEV
+147 DEFEDKAGEV

-229 AEVPEIYNGIVE
+229 AEVPEIFNGIVE

-247 EPGARSKVAVTSHQ
+247 EPGARSKVAVLSHQ

-289 IDVVEYAEDIITYI
+289 IDVVEYAEDITTYI

-312 DNVIIDEE
+312 DTVIIDEE
-320 ERSAIVVVPDRALS
+320 EKSAIVVVPDRALS

-349 LTDWRVDIKSASE
+349 LTDWRIDIKSASE
-362 HAEPV
+362 HAAPAGPEAETPPV
-367 ADDTPELT
+367 ADEIT
-375 DAVSEIVAAVEAAP
+375 DAVAEIVDAVEAAP
-389 LEADASPEAAPGAA
+389 VPE
-403 PDITVYAAE
+403 AE
-412 PVAAEVARLE
+412 PVAAEAEVPETTEEPAATPE
-422 EKPVEPELAAV
+422 PAAEPIAAEATPAVEKPVEPELAAV
-433 AEIAADQP
+433 ADLAPEP
-441 EPAIA
+441 EPAVA
-446 EQPAAVLERA
+446 EQPAAVLETA
-456 PATEAVETPAAAESS
+456 PVSEVAAVPAGPTPEEVLALQVLEEEIAAIDKKEK
-471 SAEEALALETLEKEL
+471 EEAA
-486 AVLEQEEKAAA
+486 
-497 EAAAEAEQII
+497 AAAEAEQII
-507 DFSSDDVWQL
+507 DFSSDDIWQL
-517 GSSDDED
+517 PSSDDDEEPG
-524 DSGTL
+524 SL

-565 ARKTTQPPAS
+565 ARKTTTPPPSS
-575 GDNART
+575 GDNARTSN

>member
-1 MFVRVFLDSEPEGAT
+1 

-77 VRTVVEDGAEMEEP
+77 VRTVVEDDSEMEEP
-91 EAMVFLTDAK
+91 DAMVYLTDAK
-101 KIDASATI
+101 KIDTTATI

-129 AKQVVMQRLRDAE
+129 AKQVVMQRLREAE

-147 DEFENKAGEV
+147 DEFEDKAGEV

-187 PTERYRPGYKV
+187 PSERYRPGYKV

-229 AEVPEIYNGIVE
+229 AEVPEIFNGIVE

-247 EPGARSKVAVTSHQ
+247 EPGARSKVAVLSHQ

-289 IDVVEYAEDIITYI
+289 IDVVEYAEGITTYI

-312 DNVIIDEE
+312 DAVIIDEE
-320 ERSAIVVVPDRALS
+320 EKSAIVVVPDRALS

-349 LTDWRVDIKSASE
+349 LTDWRIDIKSASE
-362 HAEPV
+362 HAEPAEPKAETPPV
-367 ADDTPELT
+367 ATEIT
-375 DAVSEIVAAVEAAP
+375 EAVSEIVAAVEAAP
-389 LEADASPEAAPGAA
+389 DTEVAPVVAVEAPEAP
-403 PDITVYAAE
+403 TVTPEPAAE
-412 PVAAEVARLE
+412 PIAAEATPPI
-422 EKPVEPELAAV
+422 EKHLEPELAAV
-433 AEIAADQP
+433 ADLAP
-441 EPAIA
+441 ELESLVA
-446 EQPAAVLERA
+446 EQPATVLETEPVSEVA
-456 PATEAVETPAAAESS
+456 AVPALPSP
-471 SAEEALALETLEKEL
+471 EEALALQVLEEEIVALEKKEN
-486 AVLEQEEKAAA
+486 EEAA
-497 EAAAEAEQII
+497 AAAEAEQII
-507 DFSSDDVWQL
+507 DFGSEDIWQL
-517 GSSDDED
+517 PSSVDDED
-524 DSGTL
+524 SGSL

-565 ARKTTQPPAS
+565 ARKTTTQPPSS
-575 GDNART
+575 GDNARTPN

>member
-1 MFVRVFLDSEPEGAT
+1 

-63 VVLDPDTGEMEVHT
+63 VLLDPDTGEMEVHT

-91 EAMVFLTDAK
+91 AAMVYLTDAL
-101 KIDASATI
+101 KIDETATI
-109 GQYVVTGTITQHPG
+109 GQFVVTGTITQHPG

-129 AKQVVMQRLRDAE
+129 AKQVVMQRLREAE

-147 DEFENKAGEV
+147 DEFEDKAGEV

-169 VVLDVGRAEA
+169 VILDVGRAEA
-179 IMPPTEQV
+179 IMPPSEQV

-229 AEVPEIYNGIVE
+229 AEVPEIFNGIVE

-247 EPGARSKVAVTSHQ
+247 EPGARSKVAVLSHQ

-289 IDVVEYAEDIITYI
+289 IDVVEYDEDITTYI

-312 DNVIIDEE
+312 DTVIIDEE
-320 ERSAIVVVPDRALS
+320 EKSAIVIVPDRALS

-349 LTDWRVDIKSASE
+349 LTDWRIDIKSASE
-362 HAEPV
+362 HAEPAEPAAETTPV
-367 ADDTPELT
+367 AAEIT
-375 DAVSEIVAAVEAAP
+375 DAISEIVAAVEAAP
-389 LEADASPEAAPGAA
+389 VPE
-403 PDITVYAAE
+403 AE
-412 PVAAEVARLE
+412 PVAAESEVPETPETIEAPAATPAPAAEPIAAEVAPSV

-433 AEIAADQP
+433 ADLAP
-441 EPAIA
+441 EP
-446 EQPAAVLERA
+446 EPAAVLETA
-456 PATEAVETPAAAESS
+456 PVSEVAAVPAGPSPEEVLALQVLEEEIAALEKKEK
-471 SAEEALALETLEKEL
+471 EEAA
-486 AVLEQEEKAAA
+486 
-497 EAAAEAEQII
+497 AAAEAEQII
-507 DFSSDDVWQL
+507 DFSSDDIWQL
-517 GSSDDED
+517 PSTGDEEESGS
-524 DSGTL
+524 L

-565 ARKTTQPPAS
+565 ARKTTTQPPAT
-575 GDNART
+575 GDNARTSN